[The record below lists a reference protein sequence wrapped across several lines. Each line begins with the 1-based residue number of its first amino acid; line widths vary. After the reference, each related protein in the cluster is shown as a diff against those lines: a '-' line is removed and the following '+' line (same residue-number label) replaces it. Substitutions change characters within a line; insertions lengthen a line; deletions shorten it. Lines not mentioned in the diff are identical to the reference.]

1 MNKRVFISFPEQD
14 SNLRDLLVG
23 QSKNTNS
30 PFDFIDMSVHR
41 PWDSAWK
48 TNCRE
53 KIKSCTGLIAI
64 ITRNTYSADGQIW
77 EINCAEDESL
87 PILCIKTSDYIP
99 GNTTKEKISNRL
111 VHNWDWDT
119 IKKFIDKL

>member
-1 MNKRVFISFPEQD
+1 
-14 SNLRDLLVG
+14 
-23 QSKNTNS
+23 
-30 PFDFIDMSVHR
+30 MSVHR

-53 KIKSCTGLIAI
+53 KIKSCAGLIAI

-77 EINCAEDESL
+77 EINCAEEEFL

-99 GNTTKEKISNRL
+99 GNTTKEKISNRF
-111 VHNWDWDT
+111 VYNWDWDT